1 MVVTSTPMMEFS
13 SLRTCSARLR
23 SPLACSSISR
33 SSRLTAKV
41 TPAALMACRSIGASR
56 CGITS
61 SSEPMRSPLV
71 RASASGIGG
80 IAEVGHGRGGGGD
93 VEHARRPA
101 RRRRWGRPCAGPG
114 RSGCR
119 RCRLREGFLP
129 LDVSG
134 ASLQKRR
141 AIPRE
146 KSNHGRSADQRRSF
160 ARRHPLQARP
170 VARRRPLHRPLQV
183 AAQPGLRARGVRHQ
197 LRGQLDV
204 GQGAHG
210 PPGRDRLGRRAD
222 RPHDARHR
230 RLLDQRGGRG
240 QRACHQAR
248 RRRRA
253 DAAAVLLQGRAGGGA
268 VPLLLGGRAAGRR
281 RPPARLSLSHPAGVG
296 GADHPQA
303 GRAAD
308 EGLPQADRRHE
319 GQRRRLGAHQEHDR
333 RLRQGRLRR
342 LLGQREAADRQHQV
356 GRRGLHQRH
365 RQHQSRARSP
375 RPTRSTPRPRARS
388 CRAGSTR
395 CAASCRAT
403 S

>member
-1 MVVTSTPMMEFS
+1 
-13 SLRTCSARLR
+13 
-23 SPLACSSISR
+23 
-33 SSRLTAKV
+33 
-41 TPAALMACRSIGASR
+41 
-56 CGITS
+56 
-61 SSEPMRSPLV
+61 MRSGLTN
-71 RASASGIGG
+71 SDWTS
-80 IAEVGHGRGGGGD
+80 
-93 VEHARRPA
+93 PA
-101 RRRRWGRPCAGPG
+101 L
-114 RSGCR
+114 
-119 RCRLREGFLP
+119 RCRTGAPLP
-129 LDVSG
+129 G
-134 ASLQKRR
+134 E
-141 AIPRE
+141 I
-146 KSNHGRSADQRRSF
+146 NHGRSADQRRSF

-170 VARRRPLHRPLQV
+170 VARRRPLHRALQV

-210 PPGRDRLGRRAD
+210 PPRGDRLGGRAD

-240 QRACHQAR
+240 QRARHQAR

-253 DAAAVLLQGRAGGGA
+253 DAAAVLLQGRAGRGA

-281 RPPARLSLSHPAGVG
+281 RPPARLPLSHPAGVG

-308 EGLPQADRRHE
+308 EGLSQADRRHE

-342 LLGQREAADRQHQV
+342 LLGQREAPDRQHQV

-365 RQHQSRARSP
+365 GQHQPGQDRRDLQEIRHGRGREAAELDQRGP
-375 RPTRSTPRPRARS
+375 RRHAGLRHDPGTEVLRRPLRQR
-388 CRAGSTR
+388 
-395 CAASCRAT
+395 
-403 S
+403 